1 MLSKLICRVLPV
13 AVLILF
19 GGMCSS
25 VHALLDSR
33 PTQDYTAEKRARF
46 ERIAGNRVAEFDAMP
61 IQTLIKK
68 MRKVKTGD
76 ERRLLSAALDTRK
89 PSTKKEL
96 EELFDAVNSMVLT
109 YTEADEDSDVLFV
122 PGAAADAILHTTDL
136 RLAPEV
142 IKHINHGNEF
152 ARNTAIK
159 WVAWN
164 NVKDAVPELIDFVK
178 DGSAREEKLNP
189 GRFEVRDNAVEALGK
204 LGDERTIPALM
215 GALKWTSSASFAL
228 SQFGMKVAP
237 DLVKLHKSLTSDSDS
252 QYRYHVRL
260 TLKFMRDK
268 AAAPLMWELLK
279 GDLDGLPKEYP
290 AAMLENTCDAS
301 TTPTLSEVDAYLIS
315 LYQKRGW
322 FSDLVVDIAVRTSRI
337 DLLVAVIGK
346 NSTDSSVRTAAA
358 NGLIKLHAVSAV
370 KELEKL
376 YNASA
381 PYTSKRLDLATALK
395 GITGKE
401 YSAQ

>member
-1 MLSKLICRVLPV
+1 M
-13 AVLILF
+13 
-19 GGMCSS
+19 
-25 VHALLDSR
+25 
-33 PTQDYTAEKRARF
+33 
-46 ERIAGNRVAEFDAMP
+46 
-61 IQTLIKK
+61 
-68 MRKVKTGD
+68 KV
-76 ERRLLSAALDTRK
+76 
-89 PSTKKEL
+89 
-96 EELFDAVNSMVLT
+96 LFDVVDSMVIVFIET
-109 YTEADEDSDVLFV
+109 DEDN
-122 PGAAADAILHTTDL
+122 GGRAARASADAILRATDI
-136 RLAPEV
+136 RLAHEV
-142 IKHINHGNEF
+142 IKHINHGNNL
-152 ARNTAIK
+152 ARMTAIR

-178 DGSAREEKLNP
+178 DGSAMEEKLNP
-189 GRFEVRDNAVEALGK
+189 GRFEVRRDAVDALGK
-204 LGDERTIPALM
+204 LGDESVIPVLM
-215 GALKWTSSASFAL
+215 EALKWTSRSSFAL

-237 DLVKLHKSLTSDSDS
+237 DLVKLNQSLASDSDS
-252 QYRYHVRL
+252 KYRFNVQW
-260 TLKFMRDK
+260 TFKFMRDK
-268 AAAPLMWELLK
+268 AAIPLMWELLK
-279 GDLDGLPKEYP
+279 GELGGLPKEYS
-290 AAMLENTCDAS
+290 AAMLESTCDA
-301 TTPTLSEVDAYLIS
+301 TTNPTLSEVDAYLIS

-370 KELEKL
+370 PELEKL